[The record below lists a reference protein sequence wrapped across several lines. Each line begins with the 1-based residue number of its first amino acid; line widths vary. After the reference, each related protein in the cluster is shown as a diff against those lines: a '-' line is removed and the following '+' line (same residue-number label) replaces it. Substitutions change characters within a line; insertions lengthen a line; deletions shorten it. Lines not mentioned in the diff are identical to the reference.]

1 MVYFYAFVIISLI
14 ILVHEGG
21 HLLAARLAS
30 IPVRTFSIGF
40 GPRVVG
46 FTRKG
51 VDYRLSLIPLGGY
64 IEPAVSTEEELYAI
78 PLCRRVIFTLG
89 GVAANIV
96 FAILMLFIY
105 RMLTQ
110 DHLSIVSALLLA
122 GKNAFSFMLLITR
135 SIPSLF
141 TNSGDLAGIIGVVQ
155 QGGSFIAGNF
165 YQIFSF
171 AGLLSLNLAVI
182 NLLPLPVLDGGKALL
197 YALEKIVPP
206 LRRVSTGLSIAGW
219 IVIMGLTILATSN
232 DIAKLVT

>member
-64 IEPAVSTEEELYAI
+64 IEPALSTQEELYAI
-78 PLCRRVIFTLG
+78 PLGRRIIFTLG
-89 GVAANIV
+89 GVFANIV
-96 FAILMLFIY
+96 FAVMMLFIY

-110 DHLSIVSALLLA
+110 DLSIVSALLLA

-141 TNSGDLAGIIGVVQ
+141 TNSVDLAGIIGVVQ

-182 NLLPLPVLDGGKALL
+182 NLLPLPVLDGGKALF

>member
-1 MVYFYAFVIISLI
+1 MVYFYAFVMISLI
-14 ILVHEGG
+14 ILVHEAG

-40 GPRVVG
+40 GPRLIG
-46 FTRKG
+46 FTRRG

-64 IEPAVSTEEELYAI
+64 IEPAVSTQEELYAI
-78 PLCRRVIFTLG
+78 PLCRRIIFTLG
-89 GVAANIV
+89 GVVANIV
-96 FAILMLFIY
+96 FAVLMLFIY

-110 DHLSIVSALLLA
+110 DISIVSALLLA
-122 GKNAFSFMLLITR
+122 GKNAFSFLLLITR

-182 NLLPLPVLDGGKALL
+182 NLLPLPVLDGGKALF

>member
-1 MVYFYAFVIISLI
+1 MVYFYAFVIINLI

-30 IPVRTFSIGF
+30 LQVKTFSIGF
-40 GPRVVG
+40 GPRLIG
-46 FTRKG
+46 FTRNG

-64 IEPAVSTEEELYAI
+64 IEPAVSTEDELYAVS
-78 PLCRRVIFTLG
+78 LGRRVAFTLG
-89 GVAANIV
+89 GVVANIV
-96 FAILMLFIY
+96 FAVMMLFIY
-105 RMLTQ
+105 RMLSG
-110 DHLSIVSALLLA
+110 DMPVASALSGA
-122 GKNAFSFMLLITR
+122 CKNTLSFIVLIA
-135 SIPSLF
+135 SSLPALF
-141 TNSGDLAGIIGVVQ
+141 TKSSELAGIIGIVR

-165 YQIFSF
+165 HQTLSF

-182 NLLPLPVLDGGKALL
+182 NLLPLPVLDGGKALF

-206 LRRVSTGLSIAGW
+206 LRRISTGLSIAGW

>member
-40 GPRVVG
+40 GPRLIG

-78 PLCRRVIFTLG
+78 PLGRRVIFTLG
-89 GVAANIV
+89 GIIANIV
-96 FAILMLFIY
+96 FAFAMLFVY
-105 RMLTQ
+105 RMLSE
-110 DHLSIVSALLLA
+110 DMSVVSALLLA
-122 GKNAFSFMLLITR
+122 GKNTLSFIALIAS
-135 SIPSLF
+135 SIPALF
-141 TNSGDLAGIIGVVQ
+141 TNSGELAGIIGVVR

-165 YQIFSF
+165 QQILSF

-182 NLLPLPVLDGGKALL
+182 NLLPLPVLDGGKALF
-197 YALEKIVPP
+197 YVLEKIVPP
-206 LRRVSTGLSIAGW
+206 LRRISTGLSIAGW

-232 DIAKLVT
+232 DIVKLVS

>member
-1 MVYFYAFVIISLI
+1 MVYFYTFVIISLI
-14 ILVHEGG
+14 ILVHEAG

-40 GPRVVG
+40 GPRLIG
-46 FTRKG
+46 FTRRG

-64 IEPAVSTEEELYAI
+64 IEPAVSTQEELYAI
-78 PLCRRVIFTLG
+78 PLGRRIIFTLG
-89 GVAANIV
+89 GVVANIV
-96 FAILMLFIY
+96 FAVLMLFIF

-110 DHLSIVSALLLA
+110 DISIVSALLLA
-122 GKNAFSFMLLITR
+122 GKNAFSFLLLIIR

-182 NLLPLPVLDGGKALL
+182 NLLPLPVLDGGKALF

>member
-21 HLLAARLAS
+21 HLLAARLAA

-40 GPRVVG
+40 GPRLAG

-64 IEPAVSTEEELYAI
+64 IEPAISTEEKLYAI
-78 PLCRRVIFTLG
+78 PLGRRIIFTLG
-89 GVAANIV
+89 GVVANIV

-110 DHLSIVSALLLA
+110 DISIVSAVLLA

-165 YQIFSF
+165 YQILSF

-182 NLLPLPVLDGGKALL
+182 NLLPLPVLDGGKALF

-219 IVIMGLTILATSN
+219 IVILGLTILATSN
-232 DIAKLVT
+232 DIVKLVI